1 MRLLWRHFSIF
12 FIALFA
18 TVLVSS
24 LFIGRVNAQSP
35 TRATSAP
42 EIIAQPIEFDR
53 GAAALWQSLQ
63 KLHTRASLLMVTAHP
78 DDEDG
83 GMLTYESRGLGS
95 RVALL
100 TLNRGEGGANVMS
113 SDYFDALGLVRTEEL
128 LAADQ
133 YYGTQQY
140 WTRVIDYGF
149 SKTKDE
155 SLQNWGHDRVLADV
169 VRVVRMTRP
178 LVITSVFVG
187 GRTDGHGNH
196 QTAGQMAQE
205 AFKAAGDPSMFPE
218 QLKEGLKP
226 WKPVKDYARVPFARI
241 TEKGI
246 YDYADGKYYPAEF
259 NNYTDGTVVKG
270 ELSNAVEIPEG
281 DYDPLLGLTY
291 EQVSRLGLGHQ
302 RSQNGGTGMPPAEEQ
317 MSPYHRFAS
326 LVSVPEKE
334 STFFDGIDVSLAGI
348 ASLAQGGD
356 ASFLSQGLAQM
367 NTSVEKALHDFSAQ
381 HPEAIAGTL
390 TEGLKSTNDLLEKV
404 SASNLSE
411 DSKYDITHELKVKQV
426 QFENALAESLGISVL
441 ATLAPEK
448 EPSGPFARFFRN
460 PETFQV
466 AIPGQQ
472 FWVKV
477 HTTNPT
483 NLPVEIENVGL
494 ETPQGEQWNVKAEGQ
509 TQGTLK
515 SNQSM
520 DVRFTVNAPQNAGY
534 TRPYFSRPDIEQ
546 PYYNIDQPQYL
557 NMPLAPYPLSA
568 KVKFSYDGTPF
579 ELSQV
584 VQSVKRVTGPGTV
597 LEPVIVAPAIS
608 VAISPI
614 AGIVSLNSKAFDLT
628 VTVHSNVKGPAK
640 GTVKLDLPAGWNA
653 AQQEFSTAKDGD
665 DQNLKFHV
673 APGRIEQKPYTLT
686 AVASYNGRDY
696 KEGYHTTGYPGLRP
710 YNLYRPSSYRT
721 TGVDVKVAP
730 GLNVGYIVGA
740 GDDVP
745 QSLTNLGINV
755 HFLSSGDLASGDLSR
770 FNTIIL
776 GVRAYAVRE
785 DLKTYNGRLLDY
797 VKNGGV
803 VIVQYNTPEYDHDYG
818 PYPYKM
824 GSNPEEVTD
833 EHSKIEIL
841 EPSNP
846 VFSWPNRI
854 TTKDFDGWVE
864 ERGSKFLQSWD
875 SHYQPLLETHDAGQ
889 EPQKGGLVYARYG
902 KGVYIYNA
910 YAFYRQLPEGVPGA
924 YRLFANIISVGKSPQ
939 VAGGQGGGQR
949 SATRKP

>member
-1 MRLLWRHFSIF
+1 MRLRWQHFSVF
-12 FIALFA
+12 FIAIVA
-18 TVLVSS
+18 IVLVSS
-24 LFIGRVNAQSP
+24 LFIDGANAQSP
-35 TRATSAP
+35 IRATSAP
-42 EIIAQPIEFDR
+42 ETSAQPIEFDR

-83 GMLTYESRGLGS
+83 GMLTYESRGQGA

-205 AFKAAGDPSMFPE
+205 AFKAAGDPAMFPE

-259 NNYTDGTVVKG
+259 NNYTNGTVVKG
-270 ELSNAVEIPEG
+270 ELSTAVEIPEG
-281 DYDPLLGLTY
+281 DYNPLLGLTY

-302 RSQNGGTGMPPAEEQ
+302 RSQNGGTGMAPAEEQ

-356 ASFLSQGLAQM
+356 ASFLSQGLAQI

-381 HPEAIAGTL
+381 HPEAIAGAL
-390 TEGLKSTNDLLEKV
+390 ADGLKSTNNLLDKV
-404 SASNLSE
+404 DASNLSE
-411 DSKYDITHELKVKQV
+411 DSKYDITHELTAKQV

-448 EPSGPFARFFRN
+448 EPTGPFARFFRN

-483 NLPVEIENVGL
+483 DLPVAIESVSL
-494 ETPQGEQWNVKAEGQ
+494 ETPQGEQWNVAPEGQ
-509 TQGTLK
+509 TRGTLK

-608 VAISPI
+608 VAISPT
-614 AGIVSLNSKAFDLT
+614 AGIVPLNATAFDLT

-640 GTVKLDLPAGWNA
+640 GTVKLDLPAGWNV
-653 AQQEFSTAKDGD
+653 AQQDFSTAKDGD
-665 DQNLKFHV
+665 DQSLKFHV

-710 YNLYRPSSYRT
+710 YNLYRPSAYRT

-730 GLNVGYIVGA
+730 GLDVGYIVGA

-770 FNTIIL
+770 FNTIVL
-776 GVRAYAVRE
+776 GVRAYAVRD

-833 EHSKIEIL
+833 EHSKMEIL

-854 TTKDFDGWVE
+854 TAKDFDGWVE

-924 YRLFANIISVGKSPQ
+924 YRLFANMISVGKGPQ
-939 VAGGQGGGQR
+939 VAGGR
-949 SATRKP
+949 